1 MPLPL
6 SIARRYL
13 FSKKSHS
20 AINIVSLISV
30 CGVAVG
36 TMALVV
42 VLSVYNGF
50 RGVIEGLFSN
60 FDPQI
65 RIESAE
71 GKYFQPDS
79 VQKVLQMAEVDL
91 YSYVI
96 QENAL
101 LKFKDKQLPV
111 TVKGVDSNYDTL
123 THISDIMVRGEF
135 SLHEGNFKKAV
146 TGATLASNIGSGV
159 YILDP
164 IILYAPV
171 REGKISML
179 RPDKSFHEELVYPA
193 GSFLV
198 RQEKYD
204 NTLIIVPIEVARSLF
219 EYGTEVT
226 SVDIKLKDGVSE
238 RRFIKEAQKMLG
250 AGYEVNDRY
259 AQQQDFYRMMEVE
272 KWITYLILMFI
283 LMIAIFN
290 IIGSLSMLMI
300 EKQEDVKILSNLGM
314 RRRDIF
320 RIFLGEGAL
329 ITISGVAVGII
340 LGLLICWLQAEFG
353 IVTMGSAGSFIVN
366 AYPVEVKA
374 LDVLVIFVT
383 VSILGFVSSAYPA
396 SQVLKNNNNRDL

>member
-79 VQKVLQMAEVDL
+79 IRQVLEMPEVDI
-91 YSYVI
+91 YSYVV

-101 LKFKDKQLPV
+101 LKFKEKQLPV
-111 TVKGVDSNYDTL
+111 TVKGVDDNYDTL
-123 THISDIMVRGEF
+123 TQISDIMVRGEF
-135 SLHEGNFKKAV
+135 SLHEGRFNKAI
-146 TGATLASNIGSGV
+146 TGATLAANIGSGV
-159 YILDP
+159 FILDP

-171 REGKISML
+171 REGKISTI

-193 GSFLV
+193 GSFMV

-204 NTLIIVPIEVARSLF
+204 NALIIVPIEVARSLF
-219 EYGTEVT
+219 EYETEVT
-226 SVDIKLKDGVSE
+226 SVDIKLKDGVNE
-238 RRFIKEAQKMLG
+238 KRFIKEAGKMLG
-250 AGYEVNDRY
+250 AGFEVNDRY

-320 RIFLGEGAL
+320 HIFLGEGAL
-329 ITISGVAVGII
+329 ITISGVTVGII
-340 LGLLICWLQAEFG
+340 LGLFICWLQATFG
-353 IVTMGSAGSFIVN
+353 LVSMGAEGTFIVN
-366 AYPVEVKA
+366 AYPVNVKVT
-374 LDVLVIFVT
+374 DVLVIFVT
-383 VSILGFVSSAYPA
+383 VSILGFVSAAYPA
-396 SQVLKNNNNRDL
+396 SQVLKNNNETEI

>member
-6 SIARRYL
+6 NIARRYL

-79 VQKVLQMAEVDL
+79 IRQVLEMPEVDI
-91 YSYVI
+91 YSYVV

-101 LKFKDKQLPV
+101 LKFKEKQLPV
-111 TVKGVDSNYDTL
+111 TVKGVDDNYDTL

-135 SLHEGNFKKAV
+135 SLHEGRFNKAV
-146 TGATLASNIGSGV
+146 TGGTLAANIGSGV
-159 YILDP
+159 FILDP

-171 REGKISML
+171 REGKISTI

-193 GSFLV
+193 GSFMV

-204 NTLIIVPIEVARSLF
+204 NTLIIVPIDVARSLF
-219 EYGTEVT
+219 EYETEVT
-226 SVDIKLKDGVSE
+226 SVDIKLKDGVNE
-238 RRFIKEAQKMLG
+238 KRFIKEAGKMLG
-250 AGYEVNDRY
+250 AGFEVNDRY

-320 RIFLGEGAL
+320 HIFLGEGAL

-340 LGLLICWLQAEFG
+340 LGLLICWLQATFG
-353 IVTMGSAGSFIVN
+353 LVSMGAEGSFIVN
-366 AYPVEVKA
+366 AYPVKVKVT
-374 LDVLVIFVT
+374 DVLVIFAT
-383 VSILGFVSSAYPA
+383 VSILGFVSAAYPA
-396 SQVLKNNNNRDL
+396 SQVLRNNNETEI

>member
-1 MPLPL
+1 MPLSL
-6 SIARRYL
+6 NIARRYL

-79 VQKVLQMAEVDL
+79 IRQVLEMPEVDI
-91 YSYVI
+91 YSYVV

-101 LKFKDKQLPV
+101 LKFKEKQLPV
-111 TVKGVDSNYDTL
+111 TVKGVDDNYDTL

-135 SLHEGNFKKAV
+135 SLHEGRFNKAV
-146 TGATLASNIGSGV
+146 TGGTLAANIGSGV
-159 YILDP
+159 FILDP

-171 REGKISML
+171 REGKISTI

-193 GSFLV
+193 GSFMV

-204 NTLIIVPIEVARSLF
+204 NTLIIVPIDVARSLF
-219 EYGTEVT
+219 EYETEVT
-226 SVDIKLKDGVSE
+226 SVDIKLKDGVNE
-238 RRFIKEAQKMLG
+238 KRFIKEAGKMLG
-250 AGYEVNDRY
+250 AGFEVNDRY

-320 RIFLGEGAL
+320 HIFLGEGAL

-340 LGLLICWLQAEFG
+340 LGLLICWLQATFG
-353 IVTMGSAGSFIVN
+353 LVSMGAEGSFIVN
-366 AYPVEVKA
+366 AYPVKVKVT
-374 LDVLVIFVT
+374 DVLVIFAT
-383 VSILGFVSSAYPA
+383 VSILGFVSAAYPA
-396 SQVLKNNNNRDL
+396 SQVLRNNNETEI

>member
-1 MPLPL
+1 MSLPL
-6 SIARRYL
+6 TIALRYL

-71 GKYFQPDS
+71 GKFFQTDS
-79 VQKVLQMAEVDL
+79 VSKVLDMPEIDI
-91 YSYVI
+91 YSCVI
-96 QENAL
+96 EENAL

-123 THISDIMVRGEF
+123 TRISSIMVKGEF

-146 TGATLASNIGSGV
+146 TGATLAANIGSG
-159 YILDP
+159 IFFLDP
-164 IILYAPV
+164 IILYAPI
-171 REGKISML
+171 REGKISTA
-179 RPDKSFHEELVYPA
+179 RPDKSFHETLVYPA
-193 GSFLV
+193 GSFMV

-204 NTLIIVPIEVARSLF
+204 NSLIIVPIEVARYLF
-219 EYGTEVT
+219 EYDTEVT
-226 SVDIKLKDGVSE
+226 SVDIKLKDGVNESE
-238 RRFIKEAQKMLG
+238 FIKKASKILG
-250 AGYEVNDRY
+250 SKYDVKNRY

-272 KWITYLILMFI
+272 KWITYLILLFI

-300 EKQEDVKILSNLGM
+300 EKQDDVKILSNLGM
-314 RRRDIF
+314 RSHDIF
-320 RIFLGEGAL
+320 RIFLFEGAL
-329 ITISGVAVGII
+329 ITISGVVAGIVS
-340 LGLLICWLQAEFG
+340 GLIICWLQATFE
-353 IVTMGSAGSFIVN
+353 IVSMGNGGSFIVN
-366 AYPVEVKA
+366 AYPVSVKVA
-374 LDVLVIFVT
+374 DVIIIFIT
-383 VSILGFVSSAYPA
+383 VCALGFLSAAYPA
-396 SQVLKNNNNRDL
+396 SQVLKKDKYTDI